1 MRRVIAVNEA
11 GRRIGFSHHNAK
23 LPDEIID
30 QIRDLHEDA
39 LIGYQRISMIFN
51 VSKSFVQKVC
61 NYERRAQI
69 PKKWKTVT
77 E

>member
-1 MRRVIAVNEA
+1 
-11 GRRIGFSHHNAK
+11 
-23 LPDEIID
+23 
-30 QIRDLHEDA
+30 
-39 LIGYQRISMIFN
+39 MIFN